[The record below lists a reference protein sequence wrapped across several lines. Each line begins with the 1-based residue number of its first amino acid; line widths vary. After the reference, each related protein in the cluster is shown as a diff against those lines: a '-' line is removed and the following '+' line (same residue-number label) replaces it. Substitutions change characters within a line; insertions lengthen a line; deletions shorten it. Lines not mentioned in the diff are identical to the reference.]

1 MSGLHAARLTGRG
14 IVALGPVAGAPD
26 DDETPRAFLQG
37 LVTADMDELAPG
49 GAVNSAL
56 LTPQGKIAYEFVIHA
71 RSGGAYL
78 LDTPAGM
85 VGELAKRLMFYR
97 LRAKIDIA
105 AREDLAVVAMWAAGR
120 SPDMDNSGIEGFTA
134 DPRWAGLGWRTVVP
148 AGDVEAIL
156 ARFQPADETAYEAH
170 RIGLGIAE
178 LRRDYG
184 PAEVFPHEANLDQLH
199 GVAFDKGCYV
209 GREVVS
215 RMHHRGTARSRF
227 VPVAIAGTAPA
238 AGTPVEIDGKA
249 SGTMGSSAGAGGIA
263 LIRLD
268 RLADALIDGRL
279 PHGAVLSG
287 EATLIPLRP
296 AWASFAWPGEARE
309 GA

>member
-1 MSGLHAARLTGRG
+1 MSGLHAARLAGRG
-14 IVALGPVAGAPD
+14 VVALGPVAGAPD
-26 DDETPRAFLQG
+26 GDETAKAFLQG
-37 LVTADMDELAPG
+37 LVTADMDDLAPG

-71 RSGGAYL
+71 RPGGAHL

-85 VGELAKRLMFYR
+85 VAELAKRLMFYR

-105 AREDLAVVAMWAAGR
+105 ARDDLAVVAIWGAGGETPP
-120 SPDMDNSGIEGFTA
+120 PDVPEVAA
-134 DPRWAGLGWRTVVP
+134 DPRWAGLGWRGVVP
-148 AGDVEAIL
+148 LGDVEGIL
-156 ARFQPADETAYEAH
+156 AGFEPADDAAYEAH
-170 RIGLGIAE
+170 RIGLGVAE
-178 LRRDYG
+178 LGRDYG
-184 PAEVFPHEANLDQLH
+184 PAEVFPHEAGLDQLH

-209 GREVVS
+209 GQEVVS